1 MFKVHFI
8 LALERVCEKLE
19 IYLDVFGNS
28 NKPFFF
34 YFYVVVYLNILTNL
48 Q

>member
-28 NKPFFF
+28 NKPFFSIF
-34 YFYVVVYLNILTNL
+34 MLLFI
-48 Q
+48 